1 MSSWPISVPMN
12 RFLRPKNA
20 FSYVLSCRGIH
31 IKKHDFPIV
40 GPCFVTVVLASH
52 LFCTFPASCRISR
65 NSALNCR
72 ILSIFERF
80 CLIFWLKMGIPDPFG
95 KDEVASSNLAISL
108 RMPAEMQVFSLLFGQ
123 RSRVDIQSCFF
134 HFLYPPE
141 SKSGK
146 INGKNRQFFDFPH
159 YII

>member
-20 FSYVLSCRGIH
+20 FSYALSCNGIH

-40 GPCFVTVVLASH
+40 GPCFVTVALTSH
-52 LFCTFPASCRISR
+52 LFCILLVSFIFSR

-72 ILSIFERF
+72 ILSIFEYF
-80 CLIFWLKMGIPDPFG
+80 YSIFGLEMRILDPLG

-108 RMPAEMQVFSLLFGQ
+108 RMPAEMQVFSLLSGHKMQ
-123 RSRVDIQSCFF
+123 DSRFIPAFFISCIPQSRN
-134 HFLYPPE
+134 L
-141 SKSGK
+141 G
-146 INGKNRQFFDFPH
+146 
-159 YII
+159 